1 MQMVKELRERKHLT
15 LKELEERSGVDG
27 SLINR
32 IENGKVTPRVDTAV
46 KLARALGVSVS
57 ELLGEHEYEGATA

>member
-1 MQMVKELRERKHLT
+1 MRKVKELRERKHLT

-57 ELLGEHEYEGATA
+57 DLLEEHEYEGATA

>member
-1 MQMVKELRERKHLT
+1 MRRVKELRERKHLT

-32 IENGKVTPRVDTAV
+32 IENGKVTPRVDTAL

-57 ELLGEHEYEGATA
+57 ELLKDYEYEGATA